1 MNAESSRLRS
11 IETTSSDMRAIWS
24 GALLVVYLAVT
35 GILLVVGHSRVTPT
49 AMTLH
54 FAVLA
59 AIAATT
65 WLKVV
70 PGWLRLWAPLIV
82 LLFLYSE
89 MPVLIGA
96 AGHGR
101 LFDMKVI
108 QWERAIFGSQP
119 ALDWAARWPSRIG
132 SELLH
137 AAYLSYY
144 AIIFCVPAA
153 LYLTS
158 RRAEF
163 AEATFVL
170 MLTFVACFVCY
181 IVFPVAGPRYLWASQ
196 ATVPTGR
203 IRAAVVWLLE
213 TRSSRGTAFPSS
225 HVAVAVTQSILAVRY
240 FGRRGLVVAA
250 LTVGLALGA
259 VYGGF
264 HYAIDV
270 LAGVVFGVV
279 FAAAGLLRTQRL
291 ALRAPTQAN
300 ASAPT

>member
-1 MNAESSRLRS
+1 M
-11 IETTSSDMRAIWS
+11 I
-24 GALLVVYLAVT
+24 
-35 GILLVVGHSRVTPT
+35 
-49 AMTLH
+49 LH

-59 AIAATT
+59 AIVATT
-65 WLKVV
+65 WLKIV

-89 MPVLIGA
+89 IPVLIGA

-119 ALDWAARWPSRIG
+119 ALDWASRWPSRIG

-144 AIIFCVPAA
+144 AIIFSVPAA

-158 RRAEF
+158 RKTEF

-170 MLTFVACFVCY
+170 MLTFVACFACY
-181 IVFPVAGPRYLWASQ
+181 IVFPVAGPRYLWPAP
-196 ATVPTGR
+196 ATPAGP

-213 TRSSRGTAFPSS
+213 ARSSRGTAFPSS
-225 HVAVAVTQSILAVRY
+225 HVAVAVTQSILAIRY
-240 FGRRGLVVAA
+240 FRRRGLVVAA
-250 LTVGLALGA
+250 LTLGLALGA

-270 LAGVVFGVV
+270 LAGVIFGAVLTV
-279 FAAAGLLRTQRL
+279 AGLQRAQRL
-291 ALRAPTQAN
+291 ELRATTHAN

>member
-1 MNAESSRLRS
+1 
-11 IETTSSDMRAIWS
+11 MRAIWS

-35 GILLVVGHSRVTPT
+35 GMLLLLGGSRVTPG
-49 AMTLH
+49 AMILH

-65 WLKVV
+65 WLKIV

-96 AGHGR
+96 AGHDQ

-119 ALDWAARWPSRIG
+119 ALDWATRWPTRIG

-137 AAYLSYY
+137 ATYLSYY
-144 AIIFCVPAA
+144 AIIFSVPAA
-153 LYLTS
+153 LYATS
-158 RRAEF
+158 RKTEF

-170 MLTFVACFVCY
+170 MLTFVTCFACY
-181 IVFPVAGPRYLWASQ
+181 IVFPVAGPRYLWAAP
-196 ATVPTGR
+196 ATAVAGP
-203 IRAAVVWLLE
+203 IRQAVVWLLE
-213 TRSSRGTAFPSS
+213 ARSSRGTAFPSS

-240 FGRRGLVVAA
+240 FGRRGLIIAA
-250 LTVGLALGA
+250 LTLGLAMGA

-270 LAGVVFGVV
+270 LAGVVVGGV
-279 FAAAGLLRTQRL
+279 FTIAGLQLARRL
-291 ALRAPTQAN
+291 SLRAATHAN

>member
-1 MNAESSRLRS
+1 
-11 IETTSSDMRAIWS
+11 MRAIWA
-24 GALLVVYLAVT
+24 GALLVVYLTVT
-35 GILLVVGHSRVTPT
+35 GILLVFGRSRVTPG
-49 AMTLH
+49 AMILH

-65 WLKVV
+65 WLTIV
-70 PGWLRLWAPLIV
+70 PRWLRLWAPLIV
-82 LLFLYSE
+82 LVFLYTE
-89 MPVLIGA
+89 VPVLIDA

-119 ALDWAARWPSRIG
+119 ALDWAARWSSRIG

-144 AIIFCVPAA
+144 AIIFSVPGA
-153 LYLTS
+153 LYVTS
-158 RRAEF
+158 RKTEF

-170 MLTFVACFVCY
+170 MLTFVACFACY
-181 IVFPVAGPRYLWASQ
+181 IVFPVAGPRYLWASP
-196 ATVPTGR
+196 ATVSTGP

-213 TRSSRGTAFPSS
+213 ARSSRGTAFPSS

-240 FGRRGLVVAA
+240 FGRRGLVITA
-250 LTVGLALGA
+250 LTLGLAMGA

-270 LAGVVFGVV
+270 LAGALFGGILTIG
-279 FAAAGLLRTQRL
+279 GLQRAQRL
-291 ALRAPTQAN
+291 ALRETTQAN